1 MFHTVYTPVFT
12 VNLESDDIS
21 ELSHKLSTSLIT
33 RYRIRSCATLFS
45 WLLYV
50 GTDMEHLNYRTHL
63 GLKDRDHDN
72 RCRALFIKQLS

>member
-12 VNLESDDIS
+12 VSQKAMYIS
-21 ELSHKLSTSLIT
+21 ELSHKLSALLTT
-33 RYRIRSCATLFS
+33 WYRIRSCATLFS

-72 RCRALFIKQLS
+72 RCRALFIKQPS